1 MKNLIKALILVA
13 LSAFLF
19 NVQTT
24 NAQIKSPEN
33 KFGEEVLTLKKREF
47 KMTSLAFGGVGVK
60 FTNLNGQFTLMNGG
74 RGSATFNNRFTI
86 GGGGWG
92 MPKGIEI
99 ESSRKD
105 TFEFFK
111 MGYGGL
117 ELGYILYPG
126 DKIKVGTN
134 LLVAYGAGFKET
146 IPKSKN
152 GDFKMFPV
160 FEPSLYSQISL
171 GKMLRLDLGITY
183 RYVSAV
189 DFQYISNK
197 KLNGFSCYIA
207 FLVGACKCD

>member
-1 MKNLIKALILVA
+1 MKNLKNSLIIVAISALLLVA
-13 LSAFLF
+13 QCA
-19 NVQTT
+19 
-24 NAQIKSPEN
+24 NAQVISQKE
-33 KFGEEVLTLKKREF
+33 KFGENESSPGKRSF
-47 KMTSLAFGGVGVK
+47 KMTSLPFGGVGVK

-92 MPKGIEI
+92 MPKGIEL
-99 ESSRKD
+99 ESSQTG

-117 ELGYILYPG
+117 ELGYIVYPG
-126 DKIKVGTN
+126 DKINVGTN

-146 IPKSKN
+146 LPKAKN

-160 FEPSLYSQISL
+160 LEPSLYSQISL
-171 GKMLRLDLGITY
+171 GKILRLDLGISY
-183 RYVSAV
+183 RYVGAL
-189 DFQYISNK
+189 DFPNLNNK

-207 FLVGACKCD
+207 FLVGACKCG